1 MAKCQWRIEP
11 FGKVGIRN
19 PFVGNA
25 AVFARTLPKELEVF
39 GAAGMPEF
47 ETFAGFL
54 STVESV
60 D

>member
-1 MAKCQWRIEP
+1 MP
-11 FGKVGIRN
+11 FGKVGIKS
-19 PFVGNA
+19 PFVGDA
-25 AVFARTLPKELEVF
+25 AAFARTLPKELEVF
-39 GAAGMPEF
+39 ASAGMPEF